1 MYNISR
7 ISKKKILVD
16 FTAPILFKEQNIGEM
31 NLSLRYERDLK
42 IKNKYYLIG
51 SSLYKYF
58 EILFFVHKLG
68 EIKSLGSGYEFK
80 GISIQYKK
88 KVPLLFDDKMIE
100 LDRIVDYYYITDP
113 SYIVSA
119 RNMKLTILG
128 I

>member
-1 MYNISR
+1 MYNISS
-7 ISKKKILVD
+7 ISRKKILID

-51 SSLYKYF
+51 SSLDKYF
-58 EILFFVHKLG
+58 ERLFFVHKLG

-80 GISIQYKK
+80 GIAIQYKK

-100 LDRIVDYYYITDP
+100 LDRIVLY
-113 SYIVSA
+113 
-119 RNMKLTILG
+119 N
-128 I
+128 